1 MRKFVRFGD
10 LRGGVPSGGE
20 PRSSPNRTH
29 FRFTKRVQLVV
40 GFRNQKKNRSSVFLE
55 MVPKSDPLGT
65 IVLRSGFSRFQ
76 RFTGSYF
83 GIGTKT

>member
-1 MRKFVRFGD
+1 MTYVRANLTESQCFCFV
-10 LRGGVPSGGE
+10 
-20 PRSSPNRTH
+20 SPYTH

-55 MVPKSDPLGT
+55 LVPKSDPLGT
-65 IVLRSGFSRFQ
+65 IVLGSGFSRFQ